1 MNIPNPKR
9 TTQEYALWAALPMA
23 TTSKVEGRLKTILD
37 KSRSRRRLTLG
48 VIAAALA
55 LTVGMVVAI
64 STVLAPPR
72 SLKEAFSGM
81 GYPSDTPAHVAANMA
96 FLNAQIRRFGDQ
108 DPWAGKAYYVLG
120 NMQESAGHYDG
131 ALASYDKAILLPE
144 PPYADSGIHS
154 DARYERINTLDTAG
168 RYPEAIRE
176 TQILLKNKGRGLLR
190 ADQWENLRER
200 LPEFQMMQDY
210 ADKRAEVKAFYAAF
224 PADADPRW
232 TQTLPNGVTV
242 QFVGCQQQQT
252 NSQEVAGLRHTA
264 WAPNGRFLARASFDR
279 NEGDSTPT
287 IYSGFTPAYVAKEQ
301 AKWAYGVGFAVRLT
315 YPRGTVVKVAFALAG
330 NGDMETSEIGLTTSN
345 GVVLSDEQ
353 EITRATGGVRLGAAH
368 FPSTQR
374 QATLRVGI
382 AVGTVK
388 SPPPDTPNEAY
399 QWAEFSNIIL
409 PPAK

>member
-37 KSRSRRRLTLG
+37 KTRCRRRLTRG
-48 VIAAALA
+48 VIAVALT
-55 LTVGMVVAI
+55 LTVGMAVALGTAQPEPNTLMAAI
-64 STVLAPPR
+64 T
-72 SLKEAFSGM
+72 SG
-81 GYPSDTPAHVAANMA
+81 GYPSDTPDHIAANIA
-96 FLNAQIRRFGDQ
+96 FLKAQIQRFGDR
-108 DPWAGKAYYVLG
+108 DPWAGKAYHNLG
-120 NMQESAGHYDG
+120 NVQRSAGQFNE
-131 ALASYDKAILLPE
+131 AAASYEKAIALPE
-144 PPYADSGIHS
+144 PPYANSGIHS
-154 DARYERINTLDTAG
+154 SARYQRIETMEEAG
-168 RYPEAIRE
+168 NYAEAIRE
-176 TQILLKNKGRGLLR
+176 TQALLKNKGRGLIA
-190 ADQWENLRER
+190 ADFWENLRER
-200 LPEFQMMQDY
+200 LPEFKIMQ
-210 ADKRAEVKAFYAAF
+210 AIAEKRAEMKSFYAAF
-224 PADADPRW
+224 PTAPDPRW

-252 NSQEVAGLRHTA
+252 NIHQPIGLQHTA
-264 WAPNGRFLARASFDR
+264 WAPDGKFLAQASFER
-279 NEGDSTPT
+279 NDGDSTPMT
-287 IYSGFTPAYVAKEQ
+287 YSGFTAAYVAKEQ
-301 AKWAYGVGFAVRLT
+301 AKRAHGVGFAVRLT

>member
-1 MNIPNPKR
+1 MKPLKPKR
-9 TTQEYALWAALPMA
+9 NAQDYALWAALPMA
-23 TTSKVEGRLKTILD
+23 TTSQVEGRLKTILD
-37 KSRSRRRLTLG
+37 KSRSRRRLTRG
-48 VIAAALA
+48 VIAAALT
-55 LTVGMVVAI
+55 LTVGMAVALG
-64 STVLAPPR
+64 TAQTEPD
-72 SLKEAFSGM
+72 SLVTAITSY
-81 GYPSDTPAHVAANMA
+81 GYASDTPAHVAANMA

-120 NMQESAGHYDG
+120 NMQESAGHYDD

-154 DARYERINTLDTAG
+154 DARYERIETLNAAG

-200 LPEFQMMQDY
+200 LPDFKMLQDY

-232 TQTLPNGVTV
+232 TQSLPNGVTI
-242 QFVGCQQQQT
+242 QFVGCQQQRADTHQP
-252 NSQEVAGLRHTA
+252 VGLQHTA
-264 WAPNGRFLARASFDR
+264 WSPDGKFLAQASFER
-279 NEGDSTPT
+279 NDGDSPPMT
-287 IYSGFTPAYVAKEQ
+287 YSGFTAAYVAKAQ
-301 AKWAYGVGFAVRLT
+301 AKRAHGVGFAVRLT
-315 YPRGTVVKVAFALAG
+315 CPRGTVVKVAFALAG